1 MPGEVRQREVVL
13 IVLIQDNDGR
23 ALDCDDGFLRFAH
36 GVNGGGAFASSWY
49 GVPALAG
56 LARHRPARWLANPG
70 PRRLKPELRT
80 NNSRMRPLGG
90 ALGAF

>member
-1 MPGEVRQREVVL
+1 MEREHYPKAAQLVGETLRCAVTL
-13 IVLIQDNDGR
+13 LGHWL
-23 ALDCDDGFLRFAH
+23 ALAA
-36 GVNGGGAFASSWY
+36 GAFASSWY